1 MTDGGAGGARAPWLE
16 RAGSVAKLIRG
27 LAAACAIVV
36 LADAFY
42 EKHGHYGFER
52 VFGFHALYGFVS
64 CVALVLTAAQL
75 RKLLM
80 RDERYYGPVD
90 DQFEN
95 PDGDPLP

>member
-42 EKHGHYGFER
+42 EKHGHYGF
-52 VFGFHALYGFVS
+52 
-64 CVALVLTAAQL
+64 
-75 RKLLM
+75 
-80 RDERYYGPVD
+80 
-90 DQFEN
+90 
-95 PDGDPLP
+95 